1 MSHADTV
8 ALKNVSDNTT
18 GRYRCEVL
26 SDAPY
31 FESATTARNITVIRK
46 SFIQYT
52 IFMMFWQK
60 LVIEPFFN
68 IK

>member
-8 ALKNVSDNTT
+8 VLKNISDNTT

-46 SFIQYT
+46 SFIQL
-52 IFMMFWQK
+52 W
-60 LVIEPFFN
+60 
-68 IK
+68 